1 MIAESSNVLI
11 ADFKK
16 LKDNILSRRIKIF
29 LFLTQ
34 PGKRWSV
41 ISGQ

>member
-16 LKDNILSRRIKIF
+16 LKDNILSPRIKIF
-29 LFLTQ
+29 FFLPQ
-34 PGKRWSV
+34 PGKRR
-41 ISGQ
+41 